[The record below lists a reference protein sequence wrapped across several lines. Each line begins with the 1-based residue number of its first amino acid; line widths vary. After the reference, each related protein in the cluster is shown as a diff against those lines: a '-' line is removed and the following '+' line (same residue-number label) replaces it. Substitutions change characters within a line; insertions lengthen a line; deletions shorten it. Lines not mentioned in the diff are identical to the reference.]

1 MSKLIA
7 TPLLLTLIA
16 GVAQAPGR
24 PVAPAQAETTIAQPA
39 TRVAAVSYPGFG
51 ADSSGES
58 ISTDADAYHFA
69 WNQWDYSSEEFDSGA
84 ADHGSQGQ
92 VRAWDVFPPGS
103 LLADTASYQE
113 HDDLS
118 QDALHGF
125 DHVMLGQYAGLA
137 GRSRHASG
145 SSSGSATKPG
155 TGSTPA
161 ASGDSSDQGAP
172 SSPTTPSSP
181 QDSSAPADEPTQ
193 QDSPPS
199 PSDPAPPDQPT
210 NGVDQTPPGQAPPV
224 SVPEPTSLALFGLG
238 LLGLRFARRRAAG

>member
-24 PVAPAQAETTIAQPA
+24 PVAPAQAEAVTQPA
-39 TRVAAVSYPGFG
+39 SRVAAVNYPRFG
-51 ADSSGES
+51 ADFGGES
-58 ISTDADAYHFA
+58 ISTDADAYRFA
-69 WNQWDYSSEEFDSGA
+69 WNQWDYSSEEFDSSA

-103 LLADTASYQE
+103 LLADTAPYQE
-113 HDDLS
+113 QDLS
-118 QDALHGF
+118 QDALRGF

-137 GRSRHASG
+137 GRSRQGSG

-155 TGSTPA
+155 TGS
-161 ASGDSSDQGAP
+161 ASAPSDHDSPDQG
-172 SSPTTPSSP
+172 TPSSP
-181 QDSSAPADEPTQ
+181 PDSSAPADEPTQ
-193 QDSPPS
+193 QDSA
-199 PSDPAPPDQPT
+199 PSDPVPPDQPT
-210 NGVDQTPPGQAPPV
+210 KGADQTPGQTTPV

-238 LLGLRFARRRAAG
+238 LVGLRFARRLVAR